1 MARRNGLILAA
12 LLVGLV
18 SVVALA
24 SRAHSPTGSG
34 GTHQVNAA
42 LALEY
47 AMVGMLALAAVAL
60 PALLWFV
67 WKNRSKDAPE
77 LPPRI
82 KWMGRVLATMAVFS
96 IVAAVYAI
104 WHATHHHAQ
113 TTKPQKPGIGKLHS
127 PQTPSVGKHPSPQFD
142 WVPAIVVFTTVLGGT
157 VAAIRLLSRR
167 RVQGGPSKA
176 DLAEQLSDALDD
188 SLDDLRAEADPRK
201 AVIAAYARME
211 RVLGVAGLPR
221 HLAEAPVE
229 YMTRVL
235 RDLLRASAASVTRL
249 TDLFEWAK
257 FSRHD
262 VDHGMKDEAI
272 AALVAVRDELRAV
285 AE

>member
-1 MARRNGLILAA
+1 MARRNGLLLAA

-24 SRAHSPTGSG
+24 SRAHSPTGGG

-47 AMVGMLALAAVAL
+47 AMVGMLAIAAVAL
-60 PALLWFV
+60 PVLLWFV
-67 WKNRSKDAPE
+67 WKNRAQDAPE

-82 KWMGRVLATMAVFS
+82 RWMGRVLGTMAVFAL
-96 IVAAVYAI
+96 IAAVYAI
-104 WHATHHHAQ
+104 WHATHHSTQ
-113 TTKPQKPGIGKLHS
+113 TTKPQKPGAGKLHL
-127 PQTPSVGKHPSPQFD
+127 PQTPTAAQHPSPQFD

-157 VAAIRLLSRR
+157 VAAVWLFSRR
-167 RVQGGPSKA
+167 RVQAGPSKA